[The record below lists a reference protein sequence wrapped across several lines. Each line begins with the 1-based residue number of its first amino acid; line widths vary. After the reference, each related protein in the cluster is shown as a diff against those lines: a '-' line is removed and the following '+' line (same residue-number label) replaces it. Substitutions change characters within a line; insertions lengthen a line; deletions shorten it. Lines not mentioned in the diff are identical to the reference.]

1 MPKVPPIRVLIVDD
15 HDMLREGLASFL
27 RAYPDLRLVG
37 DAATGSDA
45 VRLCGELRPEVVL
58 MDLMMPEMD
67 GVEAIRII
75 HQQWPE
81 IRLIALSSFG
91 EEKLVKAAL
100 RAGATSYLL
109 KNIPAARLAEA
120 IRASHHGLP
129 ILSPEITSSFSEQ
142 VEPPTLPAGNELTV
156 REKEVLTLMAAG
168 LANADIAGKLN
179 ISVYT
184 VKNHVSSILVKMGAS
199 SRTDAVS
206 QALQGERRQN

>member
-1 MPKVPPIRVLIVDD
+1 
-15 HDMLREGLASFL
+15 
-27 RAYPDLRLVG
+27 
-37 DAATGSDA
+37 
-45 VRLCGELRPEVVL
+45 VVL

-129 ILSPEITSSFSEQ
+129 ILSPEITSSFSGQ

-206 QALQGERRQN
+206 QALQGERRQS